1 MATQG
6 KRPPLTDATLR
17 AIVGALQN
25 QAEQPPPGFH
35 SWQAWAKR
43 WNLKRTS
50 TMRYLEAG
58 TKSGVLETVLIRQDI
73 GAYVR
78 RVPFWGLTRKKA
90 RQPRKP

>member
-1 MATQG
+1 MSTQG

-35 SWQAWAKR
+35 PWQVWAKR
-43 WNLKRTS
+43 WGVKRTS
-50 TMRYLEAG
+50 CIRYLSAG
-58 TKSGVLETVLIRQDI
+58 VKSGILESVLIRRDV

-78 RVPFWGLTRKKA
+78 RMPFWGLTRKKA
-90 RQPRKP
+90 RHGRKA

>member
-17 AIVGALQN
+17 AIVAELQN

-35 SWQAWAKR
+35 TWQTWSKR

-58 TKSGVLETVLIRQDI
+58 VKSGILETVMIRQDV

-78 RVPFWGLTRKKA
+78 RAPFWGLKGKAPKKQ
-90 RQPRKP
+90 RS